1 MEAEA
6 TKPLEEALA
15 QKGARAE
22 SESESEVEAEADVE
36 AASLADLP
44 SKHITH
50 FILFCI
56 IFRWADQQATAL
68 LTSF

>member
-22 SESESEVEAEADVE
+22 SESESEVEADVE

>member
-1 MEAEA
+1 MEAKA

-22 SESESEVEAEADVE
+22 SEVEADVE

-44 SKHITH
+44 SNHITH

>member
-22 SESESEVEAEADVE
+22 SESESEVEADVE

-56 IFRWADQQATAL
+56 IFRWANQQATAL